1 MKRFSR
7 LASREMKI
15 KTRKKYIG
23 YIRIYWIYIRIAKK
37 KKIIPSVG
45 KEARNFGMARYW

>member
-1 MKRFSR
+1 MQ
-7 LASREMKI
+7 I

-23 YIRIYWIYIRIAKK
+23 YIRIYKNISDIYKNSKK